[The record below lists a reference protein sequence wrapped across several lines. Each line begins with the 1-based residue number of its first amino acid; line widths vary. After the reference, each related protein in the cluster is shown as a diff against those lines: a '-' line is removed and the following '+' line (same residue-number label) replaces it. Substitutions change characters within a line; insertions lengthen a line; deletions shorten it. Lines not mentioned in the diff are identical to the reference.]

1 MFVCAI
7 LALQVPAATLVSM
20 ELLLTLAMLH
30 VTGRK
35 RVLAA
40 GVALQRAHA
49 SALTGAMELHVK
61 NVRLEPGG
69 KGARRFASRAAPAV
83 AMAAAQVRGNVSAGR
98 ILMVIIVR
106 HAFRDITDQ
115 IVIFCVT
122 QGKRAAIVVD
132 ARQRARVNVTRISMA
147 MIAHHAAVAYS
158 VRSVSNHVRIAAGMV
173 AVCLM
178 ASVNASAALRA
189 PAVVGAR
196 PICLEW
202 IATIR
207 VSMLSIAVATA
218 NAERQDNVS
227 VQRATL
233 VRHVTSASEM

>member
-1 MFVCAI
+1 
-7 LALQVPAATLVSM
+7 
-20 ELLLTLAMLH
+20 
-30 VTGRK
+30 
-35 RVLAA
+35 
-40 GVALQRAHA
+40 
-49 SALTGAMELHVK
+49 
-61 NVRLEPGG
+61 
-69 KGARRFASRAAPAV
+69 
-83 AMAAAQVRGNVSAGR
+83 MAAAQVRGNVSAGR

-202 IATIR
+202 IATIC